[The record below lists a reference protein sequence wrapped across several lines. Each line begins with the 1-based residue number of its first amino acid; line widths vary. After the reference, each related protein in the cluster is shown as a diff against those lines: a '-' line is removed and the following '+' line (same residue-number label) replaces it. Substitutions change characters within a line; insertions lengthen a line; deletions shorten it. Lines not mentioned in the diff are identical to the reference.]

1 MVTTVLGYTVAPNRA
16 ASDIDRVLAAIG
28 GPAYAAGM
36 AARQA
41 NPDSAYIPAPGSVM
55 GTRDYYLFR
64 AGAAPASYTNGTGPD
79 YLLDYGLP
87 NFDKFTALAAGDVSP
102 QLKAFI
108 SNTALALQ
116 SNLEDALRLNN
127 SLAGNRDAFY
137 DAAYATHALAYQ
149 QGGFGKLD
157 FPDQV
162 RVALTPSFSDTVGS
176 GSWWKT
182 APQDLKLLS
191 PLTWHY

>member
-1 MVTTVLGYTVAPNRA
+1 
-16 ASDIDRVLAAIG
+16 
-28 GPAYAAGM
+28 
-36 AARQA
+36 
-41 NPDSAYIPAPGSVM
+41 M

-102 QLKAFI
+102 QLKAFV
-108 SNTALALQ
+108 SNTGYALQ
-116 SNLEDALRLNN
+116 ANLEDALAANN
-127 SLAGNRDAFY
+127 SLAGNRGDLY

-157 FPDQV
+157 FPDQF
-162 RVALTPSFSDTVGS
+162 RVARTPSFSDTVFS
-176 GSWWKT
+176 GSWWMT
-182 APQDLKLLS
+182 APKDITLVH
-191 PLTWHY
+191 PFTWHY